1 MANFLGMRGTL
12 DWATNEDPQNWRQ
25 GIFRLKPNGKAQ
37 ILGILSMM
45 GGFGSQSYKPGTAAK
60 SAGGIPSTV
69 HNWWTQKYVA
79 ASGSVT
85 AVYTESTLT
94 TLYTSGGV
102 AGDTVYVKCAETTAD
117 KFRIGHQVMIMLTTD
132 NTMYVTGKATD
143 VVRNG
148 VSSYERVLLLEAD
161 NNSTASP
168 ANDLSNADRILVI
181 GNINPQGGRL
191 PANLKKNPTPLSNV
205 PQIFRTPISLTNS
218 ALTQELRTEDPYTK
232 EKRDGMDDHSAEM
245 EWATVFGVRS
255 ERTGDNGKPEY
266 TMDGVISL
274 VRANTSN
281 VYDYRTD
288 TDFSGKTWVQGGM
301 DWIEKVLEIQ
311 ARYNSDGYLL
321 ECGGK
326 ALTGLGDLA
335 RTYGHINLEPGD
347 LGFGIKTVDWMSN
360 HYSEPLH
367 FRQHPLFAI
376 EDYAQNMVLGIPP
389 GELSYLPVKGRDT
402 DLLKNRQAND
412 EDAKIDEYFTECTIR
427 IDNPDKFMVM
437 FGFGQANTV

>member
-37 ILGILSMM
+37 ILSMLSMM
-45 GGFGSQSYKPGTAAK
+45 GEFGSMSTAASK
-60 SAGGIPSTV
+60 SKGIPSTQ

-79 ASGSVT
+79 ASGAVT
-85 AVYTESTLT
+85 GVYTDSTLAT
-94 TLYTSGGV
+94 AYTSGGA
-102 AGDTVYVKCAETTAD
+102 AGDTVYIKGAEATMD
-117 KFRIGHQVMIMLTTD
+117 RFRIGHQAMVMLTTD
-132 NTMYVTGKATD
+132 NTMYVTGKVTD

-148 VSSYERVLLLEAD
+148 ASSYIRFLLLEAD
-161 NNSTASP
+161 DNSGS
-168 ANDLSNADRILVI
+168 NDMSNADRVLVI
-181 GNINPQGGRL
+181 GNINAQGGRL
-191 PANLKKNPTPLSNV
+191 PANLKKNPTQLSNV

-218 ALTQELRTEDPYTK
+218 ALTQVLRTEDPYTK
-232 EKRDGMDDHSAEM
+232 EKRDGMDDHAAEI
-245 EWATVFGVRS
+245 EWATIFGVRS
-255 ERTGDNGKPEY
+255 ERTGENGKPEY
-266 TMDGVISL
+266 TMDGL
-274 VRANTSN
+274 VSFIRANTSN

-288 TDFSGKTWVQGGM
+288 TDFSGKTWVEGGQE
-301 DWIEKVLEIQ
+301 WIEKVLEVQ

-347 LGFGIKTVDWMSN
+347 LGYGIKTIDWMSN
-360 HYSEPLH
+360 HFSEPLH
-367 FRQHPLFAI
+367 FRQHPLMAI

-389 GELSYLPVKGRDT
+389 GELTYLPVKGRDT

-412 EDAKIDEYFTECTIR
+412 EDAQIDEFLTECTIQV
-427 IDNPDKFMVM
+427 DNPDKFFVL
-437 FGFGQANTV
+437 FGFGQANAV